1 MRIIFTGAS
10 LTEGV
15 YGGNW
20 VKRVAALMPQHE
32 IINGGVGGSTM
43 NRLMDR
49 LDSVIEQSPDA
60 VFIMAGSNDAIAY
73 SQPATRSYYK
83 SAQGLPDGYLTPEA
97 FGKLYRE
104 MLERLQL
111 NHILPLVALPPLEY
125 NPELAAASHLFNEQ
139 AVEAARAY
147 NVPVLDLN
155 PHLMPQTIPERPPLD
170 LSIIF
175 KIGERTKSGWKDYE
189 AEQTRGGFTYSFDGI
204 HFTEQTAEKVAKII
218 AEFLED
224 I

>member
-1 MRIIFTGAS
+1 MRIIFIGAS

-15 YGGNW
+15 YGGNF
-20 VKRVAALMPQHE
+20 VKGVSELMPQYE

-43 NRLMDR
+43 NRLIERMD
-49 LDSVIEQSPDA
+49 DVIEQAPDA

-73 SQPATRSYYK
+73 SQPATRPYYK
-83 SAQGLPDGYLTPEA
+83 STQGLPEGYLTPEA
-97 FGKLYRE
+97 FGKMYRE

-125 NPELAAASHLFNEQ
+125 NPEVAAASHRFNQQ
-139 AVEAARAY
+139 AAEAAQAY

-155 PHLMPQTIPERPPLD
+155 PHLMPDTIPQRPPLD

-175 KIGERTKSGWKDYE
+175 KIGERTKSGWNDYE
-189 AEQTRGGFTYSFDGI
+189 AEQRRGGFAYSFDGI

-218 AEFLED
+218 VAFLEE